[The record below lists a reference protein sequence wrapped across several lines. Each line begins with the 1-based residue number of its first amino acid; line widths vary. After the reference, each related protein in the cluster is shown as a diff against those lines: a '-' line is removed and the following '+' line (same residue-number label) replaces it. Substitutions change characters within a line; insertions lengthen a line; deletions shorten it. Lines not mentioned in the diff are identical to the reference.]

1 MTLITLFILIDQ
13 VTKVF
18 ATKLVESKVVI
29 KGLLNFTYV
38 ENRGAVFGLMQGSNY
53 IMAILSA
60 IICVAL
66 IIYLAKLLRSGQTPS
81 IGFYMVIAGG
91 IGNIIDR
98 IFRGYVVDFIDT
110 PFIATFNVADM
121 LVVIGACFIILS
133 QLKEIMKDGK

>member
-1 MTLITLFILIDQ
+1 MTLIALFILIDQ
-13 VTKVF
+13 ITKIF
-18 ATKLVESKVVI
+18 ATRLEESKVII
-29 KGLLNFTYV
+29 KGILNFTYV

-53 IMAILSA
+53 IMAVLSA
-60 IICVAL
+60 IICIAL
-66 IIYLAKLLRSGQTPS
+66 IIYLAKLIKDKKTPS

-110 PFIATFNVADM
+110 PFVATFNVADM

>member
-1 MTLITLFILIDQ
+1 MTLITLFIFIDQ
-13 VTKVF
+13 ITKIF

-29 KGLLNFTYV
+29 KGLLNLTYV
-38 ENRGAVFGLMQGSNY
+38 ENRGAIFGLMQGSNY
-53 IMAILSA
+53 IMAVLSA
-60 IICVAL
+60 IICIVL
-66 IIYLAKLLRSGQTPS
+66 EIYLARLLKDGQTPS

-98 IFRGYVVDFIDT
+98 IFRGYVIDFIDT

-121 LVVIGACFIILS
+121 LVVIGACIIILS

>member
-1 MTLITLFILIDQ
+1 MTLITLFIFIDQ
-13 VTKVF
+13 ITKIF

-29 KGLLNFTYV
+29 KGLLNLTYV
-38 ENRGAVFGLMQGSNY
+38 ENRGAIFGLMQGSNY
-53 IMAILSA
+53 IMAVLSA
-60 IICVAL
+60 IICIVLA
-66 IIYLAKLLRSGQTPS
+66 IYLARLLKDGQTPS

-98 IFRGYVVDFIDT
+98 IFRGYVIDFIDT

-121 LVVIGACFIILS
+121 LVVIGACIIILS

>member
-1 MTLITLFILIDQ
+1 MAMIALLIIIDQ
-13 VTKVF
+13 ITKYF
-18 ATKLVESKVVI
+18 ATKLIDTKVVI
-29 KGLLNFTYV
+29 DGLLNFTYV

-53 IMAILSA
+53 VMAILSS
-60 IICVAL
+60 IICIAL
-66 IIYLAKLLRSGQTPS
+66 IIYLARIVKEGKTPN

-98 IFRGYVVDFIDT
+98 MFRGYVVDFIDT

-121 LVVIGACFIILS
+121 LVVLGACFIILS